1 METDQEVEEQ
11 LETAEDS
18 KNRIKVKKHSFF
30 RGMIILIVAQVLVKV
45 FGLVYRLVIVN
56 VPGFGNVGAGYFAAG
71 YQIYTLMLALSSIG
85 LPTVVTKFVSE
96 RVAVGDIK
104 GAQRVFRI
112 CSTLFISLGAIL
124 SVSLYF
130 GADYI
135 ATNLLDV
142 PDLAS
147 IFKVLAPAI
156 VFVSASSMIRGYFTG
171 MENMTATSVSQI
183 LEQLL
188 NAVLSITFVYA
199 VIGKEPHIMA
209 TAANV
214 SATVAIIITFIY
226 LIIYYFRKRLRVEK
240 DEKSKEDSIKT
251 STLLSRVLKY
261 SIPITTSS
269 IISVLN
275 NVIDTATVSRG
286 IQKAFANIIHIKTE
300 LEAKAMEMQ
309 GILGKIETITMLP
322 LAVNLALST
331 VLVPSLASA
340 KALKNEKEI
349 SNRIKSSLFIST
361 VIILPC
367 AAGLIALA
375 SPILQMLYPTA
386 PDGMYVMMMLSIAM
400 IFIGYNQTMSGS
412 LQGIGK
418 TLTPMMALL
427 VGAIV
432 KIVLNII
439 LVQNPSINIYGA
451 AISSIICQLITFIIL
466 YAVLRKQV
474 DIKMKFFKNV
484 FKPIIISAFMGAI
497 VYASYIGMKYIT
509 GNTIST
515 LIAVLVGVLIY
526 IVLIFKSKVVIK
538 DDIEYLVK
546 SEKLVNILYKFKLLS
561 K

>member
-1 METDQEVEEQ
+1 M
-11 LETAEDS
+11 
-18 KNRIKVKKHSFF
+18 NRFNYS
-30 RGMIILIVAQVLVKV
+30 
-45 FGLVYRLVIVN
+45 
-56 VPGFGNVGAGYFAAG
+56 
-71 YQIYTLMLALSSIG
+71 
-85 LPTVVTKFVSE
+85 
-96 RVAVGDIK
+96 
-104 GAQRVFRI
+104 
-112 CSTLFISLGAIL
+112 
-124 SVSLYF
+124 
-130 GADYI
+130 
-135 ATNLLDV
+135 
-142 PDLAS
+142 
-147 IFKVLAPAI
+147 
-156 VFVSASSMIRGYFTG
+156 
-171 MENMTATSVSQI
+171 
-183 LEQLL
+183 
-188 NAVLSITFVYA
+188 
-199 VIGKEPHIMA
+199 
-209 TAANV
+209 
-214 SATVAIIITFIY
+214 
-226 LIIYYFRKRLRVEK
+226 LRVLEK
-240 DEKSKEDSIKT
+240 Y
-251 STLLSRVLKY
+251 V
-261 SIPITTSS
+261 
-269 IISVLN
+269 
-275 NVIDTATVSRG
+275 G
-286 IQKAFANIIHIKTE
+286 KAFANIIHIKTE

>member
-11 LETAEDS
+11 LDTAEES

-30 RGMIILIVAQVLVKV
+30 RGMIILIIAQVLVKV
-45 FGLVYRLVIVN
+45 FGLIYRLVIVN
-56 VPGFGNVGAGYFAAG
+56 VPGFGNVGTGYFSAG
-71 YQIYTLMLALSSIG
+71 YQIYTLMLAIASIG
-85 LPTVVTKFVSE
+85 LPTVVAKFVSE
-96 RVAVGDIK
+96 RVALGDMK

-112 CSTLFISLGAIL
+112 CATTFISLGAIL

-130 GADYI
+130 GAEYI

-142 PDLAS
+142 PDLAL

-188 NAVLSITFVYA
+188 NAVLSIAFVYT

-214 SATVAIIITFIY
+214 SATIAIIITFIY
-226 LIIYYFRKRLRVEK
+226 LIIYYFRKRIKVDK
-240 DEKSKEDSIKT
+240 GEKSKEDNVKT
-251 STLLSRVLKY
+251 SALLSRILKY

-286 IQKAFANIIHIKTE
+286 IQKAFSHVIHIKTE

-375 SPILQMLYPTA
+375 SPILHMLYPTA

-427 VGAIV
+427 VGAII
-432 KIVLNII
+432 KIVLNIA

-474 DIKMKFFKNV
+474 DIKMKFSKNV
-484 FKPIIISAFMGAI
+484 FKPFIISAFMGVI
-497 VYASYIGMKYIT
+497 VYGSYIGMKHIT

-515 LIAVLVGVLIY
+515 LIAVLVGVLVY
-526 IVLIFKSKVVIK
+526 IVLIFKSKAVIK
-538 DDIEYLVK
+538 EDIEYLIK
-546 SEKLVNILYKFKLLS
+546 SEKLMNILYKLRLLS
-561 K
+561 E